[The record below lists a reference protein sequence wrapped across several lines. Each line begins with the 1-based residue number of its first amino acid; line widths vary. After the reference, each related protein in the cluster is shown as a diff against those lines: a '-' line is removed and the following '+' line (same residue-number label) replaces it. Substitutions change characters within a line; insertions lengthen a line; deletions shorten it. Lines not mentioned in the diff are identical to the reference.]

1 MPIFSSFNKCLIRTQ
16 LSTSFE
22 GDIIINSST
31 TNILIIEDSWL
42 ESSLLKDFLNSEF
55 KKIGHS
61 TQISLAQTESRAYK
75 ILSEDKFD
83 LVVFDID
90 LDRRGAG
97 FQLLERFSKNIPFSV
112 ISSCRQSEEAV
123 ALGYKYGCEHFLQ
136 KPIKEKN
143 IKLLVEDFRK
153 KIEHKDLISLIKSKY
168 ITDDSFTTSELK
180 KILTCADL
188 STHLTGPTGVGK
200 QVIAEL
206 IHETHRNSA
215 PFIERNCSSFSDALA
230 DSLLFGH
237 KAGSFT
243 GATEDRKGVFE
254 LANGGTIFL
263 DEIDKTS
270 KSFQAKLLKIIEQKQ
285 IVRVGSES
293 TIQVN
298 FHLITASSQNLE
310 KLAETGDF
318 LPDLWERL
326 QGEVIHLPGLSERP
340 QDIEIQLRHFIRTH
354 ESGRLFIISK
364 EAQHFLNHYSW
375 PGNTRELKQLV
386 NRFQKKNTKILDLKD
401 IEFLKQKNIR
411 TSNHLLNTNIL
422 KSVQG
427 QGLNSTIQTLTKE
440 IVNHYYIKNKM
451 KKRTTMRELEISC
464 RTLYKHLEQIEMDQN
479 AR

>member
-1 MPIFSSFNKCLIRTQ
+1 M
-16 LSTSFE
+16 
-22 GDIIINSST
+22 
-31 TNILIIEDSWL
+31 
-42 ESSLLKDFLNSEF
+42 
-55 KKIGHS
+55 
-61 TQISLAQTESRAYK
+61 
-75 ILSEDKFD
+75 
-83 LVVFDID
+83 FDID

-112 ISSCRQSEEAV
+112 ISSCRQSEEAI
-123 ALGYKYGCEHFLQ
+123 ALGYKHGCEHFLQ

-143 IKLLVEDFRK
+143 IKLLVENFRK

-180 KILTCADL
+180 KILTCSDL

-200 QVIAEL
+200 QVVAEL

-215 PFIERNCSSFSDALA
+215 PFIERNCSSFSDTLA